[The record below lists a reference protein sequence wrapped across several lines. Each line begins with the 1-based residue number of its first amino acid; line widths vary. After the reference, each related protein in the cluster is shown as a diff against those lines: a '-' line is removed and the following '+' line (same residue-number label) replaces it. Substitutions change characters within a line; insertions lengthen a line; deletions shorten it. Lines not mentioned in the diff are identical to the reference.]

1 METISEGLEKGVT
14 AGSKER
20 ISEIFKI
27 SLARSQEVKPRGCPK
42 VNVDTSPEKPESVNL
57 HQVGKGLKSEFGDEA
72 IKAMAPREAHLILSQ
87 LLSKGKTVFFALEGA
102 FPMGKG
108 KKALQ
113 LVALEI

>member
-1 METISEGLEKGVT
+1 MT
-14 AGSKER
+14 AGSMKR

-27 SLARSQEVKPRGCPK
+27 SLVRGQEVKPRGCPK

-57 HQVGKGLKSEFGDEA
+57 HLRQVGKDLKSEFGDEA
-72 IKAMAPREAHLILSQ
+72 IKATAPREAHLILSQ